1 MSDAGLRFLAGGG
14 DMGERLRA
22 MDWEGTKLGSPE
34 AWPEAL
40 RTLVSLMLASNQPMY
55 IVWGPGRAF
64 LYNDHY
70 APFLGAKHP
79 WALGRDILDE
89 VWPEIRRELEPLVA
103 TAAAGDPVHVPRM
116 RLVLERTGQPE
127 ETHFSFFFAP
137 VRDPSGA
144 VAGMFG
150 ACSDITEQVMV
161 ERRLAESDARH
172 RQVLANIDEAFVL
185 FDRDFNLLEVNAE
198 TERLVGMDREA
209 LIGRSQWE
217 LLPDSHDSPLGTMYR
232 RVMAGRLPES
242 IDYRHTFASGREAW
256 FEVRAFPVADG
267 MAVFFHDITLRRRQ
281 QEEAALASERV
292 QLALDAGAIVGTWIW
307 LIPEN
312 RISGDGRFAH
322 LFGLD
327 EQACRDGLPLETA
340 TEAIHPDDRGRV
352 ADAIADALERGGAYR
367 CEYRVRTRDG
377 AWVWVEANGRVEKDD
392 QGRPVRFPGVLLD
405 HDERHRVEAERDRAL
420 ALLRA
425 FTEAVPGVVYAKDRE
440 GRLLLGNR
448 GVSELLGRRQEDYIG
463 RTDRELLADPAQ
475 AEAVMATDRRI
486 METGIAEQVEEE
498 IQLADGSPA
507 TWLSTKAPWR
517 DETGNVVGLV
527 GASLDIT
534 DRKQMERALR
544 LSEQRRAL
552 ALEVAQLGTWT
563 WDIAGDVIRMD
574 ARTAEIWGADP
585 ARADYSRESLERR
598 VHRDDWPAV
607 EAALSAALDPR
618 GDGRVS
624 EEFRLRHPDGRV
636 VWTMTRAQVAFEGRG
651 DARRPVSMIGTVLD
665 VTERRRLIETL
676 EQSDRRKDEFLAML
690 AHELRNPLAPIG
702 NAAELLRMVPD
713 DPQRVSRAAR
723 VISRQVA
730 HMTDMVDDLLDVS
743 RVTRGLVEFE
753 RAPVDVRAVV
763 AAAVEQAEP
772 TLQARRHGL
781 EVETGGGPAIVMGDR
796 HRLVQVV
803 CNLLQNAAKY
813 TPREGRIVLAV
824 DASGE
829 RVRIRVADNGVG
841 MEPSLLPHVFDLFTQ
856 AERTPDRSQGGLGI
870 GLALV
875 RSIVRG
881 HGGSVSASSGGP
893 GRGSTFEVVL
903 PRVAVDALPDAE
915 APAPAAAPDRQV
927 LMVVDDNRDAAEAL
941 AGVLQVL
948 GHDVTVAT
956 GGRQALELAD
966 QRADW
971 DAFILDIGM
980 PDMTGHELVVHL
992 RRLVDERSARFI
1004 ALTGYGQEHDR
1015 ESSQAAGFDHHL
1027 VKPADIDRLLALL
1040 AR

>member
-14 DMGERLRA
+14 EMGERLRGMA
-22 MDWEGTKLGSPE
+22 WEETALGTPDS
-34 AWPEAL
+34 WPEAL

-79 WALGRDILDE
+79 WALGRDILEE
-89 VWPEIRRELEPLVA
+89 VWPEIRCELEPLVA

-116 RLVLERTGQPE
+116 RLMLERGGLPE

-137 VRDPSGA
+137 VRDPSGD

-150 ACSDITEQVMV
+150 ACSDITEQVKV

-172 RQVLANIDEAFVL
+172 RHVLANMDEAFVL
-185 FDRDFNLLEVNAE
+185 FDREFHLLEANAE

-209 LIGRSQWE
+209 LLGRSQWD
-217 LLPDSHDSPLGTMYR
+217 LLPDSRDAPLGAMYR
-232 RVMAGRLPES
+232 RVMEGRQPES
-242 IDYRHTFASGREAW
+242 IDHLHTFRSGRQAW
-256 FEVRAFPVADG
+256 FEVRAFPVDEG
-267 MAVFFHDITLRRRQ
+267 MAVFFHDITQRRRR
-281 QEEAALASERV
+281 QEEAARASERV

-312 RISGDGRFAH
+312 RVSGDGRFAH

-327 EQACRDGLPLETA
+327 EQACREGLPVEAT
-340 TEAIHPDDRGRV
+340 TEAIHPDDRERV
-352 ADAIADALERGGAYR
+352 ADAIAAALHRGGAYR

-377 AWVWVEANGRVEKDD
+377 TWVWVEANGRVEKDD
-392 QGRPVRFPGVLLD
+392 QGNPVRFPGVLLE

-448 GVSELLGRRQEDYIG
+448 GVSDLLGRPPGDYIG
-463 RTDRELLADPAQ
+463 RTDRELLADPVQ
-475 AEAVMATDRRI
+475 AGAVMANDRRI
-486 METGIAEQVEEE
+486 MDTGAAEQVEEE
-498 IQLADGSPA
+498 IQRADGSPA

-517 DETGNVVGLV
+517 DEEGKVVGLV

-534 DRKQMERALR
+534 DRKHMEEALR

-552 ALEVAQLGTWT
+552 ALEVAQVGTWT
-563 WDIAGDVIRMD
+563 WDIAREVIRMD
-574 ARTAEIWGADP
+574 ARTAEIWAADP
-585 ARADYSRESLERR
+585 AREDYSRESLERR
-598 VHRDDWPAV
+598 VHRDDWPVV
-607 EAALSAALDPR
+607 EAALSAALDP
-618 GDGRVS
+618 GSDGRVS
-624 EEFRLRHPDGRV
+624 EEFRLCHPDGRV
-636 VWTMTRAQVAFEGRG
+636 VWTMTRAQVAFEGAG
-651 DARRPVSMIGTVLD
+651 KERRPVSMIGTVLD

-702 NAAELLRMVPD
+702 NAAELLRMVPG
-713 DPQRVSRAAR
+713 DPQRVTRAAR

-753 RAPVDVRAVV
+753 REPVDMRSVA

-772 TLQARRHGL
+772 GLQARRHL
-781 EVETGGGPAIVMGDR
+781 LAVETNGGPAVVMGDR
-796 HRLVQVV
+796 HRLVQAV
-803 CNLLQNAAKY
+803 CNLLQNAGKY
-813 TPREGRIVLAV
+813 TPREGRIELAV
-824 DASGE
+824 TAAGGQ
-829 RVRIRVADNGVG
+829 VRIRVADNGMG

-881 HGGSVSASSGGP
+881 HGGEVSASSAGA

-903 PRVAVDALPDAE
+903 PRLVAEQPPAADG
-915 APAPAAAPDRQV
+915 PAPTVAPDRKV

-941 AGVLQVL
+941 ASVLQVL

-956 GGRQALELAD
+956 GGSQALELVD
-966 QRADW
+966 RRADW

-980 PDMTGHELVVHL
+980 PDMTGHELVGHL
-992 RRLVDERSARFI
+992 RRHVGDRPARFI
-1004 ALTGYGQEHDR
+1004 ALTGYGQGHDQQ
-1015 ESSQAAGFDHHL
+1015 SSQAAGFDHHL
-1027 VKPADIDRLLALL
+1027 VKPADIDRIQALL

>member
-1 MSDAGLRFLAGGG
+1 MSDPKLRFLAGGG
-14 DMGERLRA
+14 EMGKRLRA
-22 MDWEGTKLGSPE
+22 MDWQGTAIGSPD

-55 IVWGPGRAF
+55 IVWGPERAF

-79 WALGRDILDE
+79 WALGRHILDE
-89 VWPEIRRELEPLVA
+89 VWPEIRGELEPLIA

-116 RLVLERTGQPE
+116 RLMLERSGFPE

-144 VAGMFG
+144 VVGMFG
-150 ACSDITEQVMV
+150 ACSDITEQVLV
-161 ERRLAESDARH
+161 ERRLAERDARH
-172 RQVLANIDEAFVL
+172 RQVLANMDEAFVL
-185 FDRDFNLLEVNAE
+185 FDRDFRLLEVNSE
-198 TERLVGMDREA
+198 TERLVRMGRDAM
-209 LIGRSQWE
+209 LGRSQWE
-217 LLPDSHDSPLGTMYR
+217 LLPASRVAPIGAMYR
-232 RVMAGRLPES
+232 RVMASRRPEAIEYLHSFDNGRQ
-242 IDYRHTFASGREAW
+242 AW
-256 FEVRAFPVADG
+256 FEVRAFPVEEG

-340 TEAIHPDDRGRV
+340 SAAIHPEDRRRV
-352 ADAIADALERGGAYR
+352 ADAIADVLEGGGAYR

-377 AWVWVEANGRVEKDD
+377 TWAWVEANGRVEKDD
-392 QGRPVRFPGVLLD
+392 QGKPVRFPGVLLE

-448 GVSELLGRRQEDYIG
+448 GVSELLGRQREDYIG
-463 RTDRELLADPAQ
+463 RTDRELLADPVQ
-475 AEAVMATDRRI
+475 AGTVMDNDRRI
-486 METGIAEQVEEE
+486 METGVAEQVEEE
-498 IQLADGSPA
+498 IQWADGSPA

-517 DETGNVVGLV
+517 DEAGNVVGLV
-527 GASLDIT
+527 GASIDIT
-534 DRKQMERALR
+534 DRKRMEQALR

-552 ALEVAQLGTWT
+552 ALDVARLGTWT
-563 WDIAGDVIRMD
+563 WDIPGDVIRMD

-607 EAALSAALDPR
+607 EAALSAALDP
-618 GDGRVS
+618 GSDGRVS
-624 EEFRLRHPDGRV
+624 EEFRLRHPDGRT
-636 VWTMTRAQVAFEGRG
+636 VWTMTRAQVAFEGAG
-651 DARRPVSMIGTVLD
+651 GERRPVSMIGTVLD

-676 EQSDRRKDEFLAML
+676 EQSDQRKDEFLAML

-702 NAAELLRMVPD
+702 NAAELLRMVPG
-713 DPQRVSRAAR
+713 DPKQVAAAAR

-753 RAPVDVRAVV
+753 RAPVDVRTVV

-772 TLQARRHGL
+772 TLQGRRHGL
-781 EVETGGGPAIVMGDR
+781 AVETTGGPAIVMGDR

-803 CNLLQNAAKY
+803 SNLLQNAAKY
-813 TPREGRIVLAV
+813 TPREGRILLAV
-824 DASGE
+824 AASGE
-829 RVRIRVADNGVG
+829 DVRIRVTDNGLG
-841 MEPSLLPHVFDLFTQ
+841 MEPSLVPHVFDLFTQ

-881 HGGSVSASSGGP
+881 HGGSVTASSPGP

-903 PRVAVDALPDAE
+903 PRATADELPAKDAR
-915 APAPAAAPDRQV
+915 APAASPERQV
-927 LMVVDDNRDAAEAL
+927 LMVVDDNRDAAESL
-941 AGVLQVL
+941 ASVLQVL

-966 QRADW
+966 QRGDW

-980 PDMTGHELVVHL
+980 PDMTGHELVGHL
-992 RRLVDERSARFI
+992 RRHVGERPTRFI
-1004 ALTGYGQEHDR
+1004 ALTGYGQGHDQ

-1027 VKPADIDRLLALL
+1027 VKPANIDRILALL